1 MAGKSVFL
9 SVISLE
15 RFVIDGYRGT
25 RTHVVDVG
33 DEAAR
38 LQHGA
43 AARLRLCGG
52 VSAPRSDT
60 SVTCS
65 GMAQMLC
72 PGINN

>member
-38 LQHGA
+38 LQYGGGGPIEALWWRLGSALRHVSYMQRDGA
-43 AARLRLCGG
+43 EDALSR
-52 VSAPRSDT
+52 
-60 SVTCS
+60 
-65 GMAQMLC
+65 
-72 PGINN
+72 NK